1 MLHILNG
8 DSVAGGLRAAG
19 VPGTLAVWADPLCE
33 GPLPATTSAE
43 AWRGVRAQYLA
54 DAGYTSRDEASA
66 QLARWDKSLEAAERY
81 DEVVLWFEHDL
92 FDQVLLVRQ
101 LAWFARRAHPT
112 LSLICLG
119 SHTEVAPFHGL
130 GQLQPAQLAALLPTR
145 KPVTAAEL
153 ALGERAWQAFTAD
166 SPSPLQ
172 ALLDGETAALPFL
185 AGAVRRYLE
194 EYPATGTGLG
204 RTERQVLE
212 ELLAGPSEPD
222 RLFAALA
229 GREERVFLG
238 DASFWR
244 IIRDLAAA
252 LVPLVRLEV
261 TPVVGRLPHGWV
273 YLTPAGSE
281 VLAGHADRV
290 RLGGLNRWHGGVQLR
305 DGAVPWRWDPVRG
318 RIVPA
323 A

>member
-8 DSVAGGLRAAG
+8 DCVAGALRAAG
-19 VPGTLAVWADPLCE
+19 VPGTLAAWADPLCE
-33 GPLPATTSAE
+33 GPLPSTTSAE
-43 AWRGVRAQYLA
+43 AWRDARAQYLA
-54 DAGYTSRDEASA
+54 DAGYASRDQAAA
-66 QLARWDKSLEAAERY
+66 QLARWNEPLEAAERY
-81 DEVVLWFEHDL
+81 QEIVLWFEHDL
-92 FDQVLLVRQ
+92 FDQVLLVRH

-119 SHTEVAPFHGL
+119 SHPEVSPFHGL
-130 GQLQPAQLAALLPTR
+130 GQLKPAQLAALLPTR
-145 KPVTAAEL
+145 QPVTPVAL
-153 ALGERAWQAFTAD
+153 ALGKRAWQAFTAD
-166 SPSPLQ
+166 SPGPLQ

-212 ELLAGPSEPD
+212 ELVAGPSEPD

-229 GREERVFLG
+229 LREERIFLG

-244 IIRDLAAA
+244 LLRDLAAGP
-252 LVPLVRLEV
+252 VPLVRLEV
-261 TPVVGRLPHGWV
+261 VPAPGRLPHGRV
-273 YLTPAGSE
+273 YLTPAGSG
-281 VLAGHADRV
+281 VLAGGVDRV
-290 RLGGLNRWHGGVQLR
+290 RLGGLDRWHGGVHLR